1 MPIVKIENELRS
13 QLRLTQNERRW
24 QLIGMTG
31 LNPPPAN
38 IVTSVIPGFD
48 GSRFNSS
55 RLESRNV
62 VITLAL
68 KGNVE
73 FSRMLLNAVVMPK
86 RYLKIYYKNNTLD
99 VYIEGYVDTFEYD
112 IFEQGVTA
120 QISIICTDPYWA
132 EKEETKTHISSI
144 IGLFEFPFSIPKEGI
159 AMSEMLSNASKE
171 VINSGAV
178 QTGVMITIEC
188 NHKVINPSVIN
199 ATTRQIMKLNT
210 ELYDG
215 DQIVINTV
223 QGNKYIRKYS
233 DGEIINVINS
243 LDESSQ
249 WISVLP
255 GVNTFLT
262 LADYGTSGMTVT
274 VSMQNRYG
282 GV

>member
-1 MPIVKIENELRS
+1 MPTVKIENEWNN
-13 QLRLTQNERRW
+13 QLQLTQNEDKW
-24 QLIGMTG
+24 QLISMTG

-38 IVTSVIPGFD
+38 IATSIIPGFD

-73 FSRMLLNAVVMPK
+73 INRMLLNAIILPK
-86 RYLKIYYKNNTLD
+86 RYIKIYYKNNTLD

-112 IFEQGVTA
+112 IFEQGVIA
-120 QISIICTDPYWA
+120 QASIICTAPYWIDC
-132 EKEETKTHISSI
+132 KENTTVLSSI
-144 IGLFEFPFSIPKEGI
+144 VNLFEFPFSIPKEGI
-159 AMSEMLSNASKE
+159 ALSETLVSASSD
-171 VINSGAV
+171 VVNSGTE
-178 QTGVMITIEC
+178 QTGVTITIDC
-188 NHKVINPSVIN
+188 NHNVLNPTVTNI
-199 ATTRQIMKLNT
+199 TTQQSMTLNT
-210 ELYDG
+210 EIMKG

-223 QGNKYIRKYS
+223 QGNKYISKYS
-233 DGEIINVINS
+233 NDIVTNIINS

-249 WISVLP
+249 WINLLP
-255 GVNTFLT
+255 GDNMLMIS
-262 LADYGTSGMTVT
+262 ADYGANNMTVT